1 MKYIPVQET
10 IPQSKR
16 QEFNEKIVYLIDSD
30 TAVGAGITKEDIYN
44 AYTGDG
50 GLHGLER
57 SMFDS
62 YAKYSEAKKEVEN
75 GQFFTPPYLCKFI
88 TDCLQVDKE
97 DVVADLTFGM
107 GSFFNFMPS
116 EANLY
121 GCEIDTKAY
130 KVAHYLYPAA
140 NLENKDIRLYQPPMR
155 FDIVVGNPPFN
166 LRWWIEDK
174 KEMPSHLYYCQK
186 AAELLKPLGILALI
200 VPMSFLAD
208 DFTDSGAIAEM
219 ERQFSFL
226 GQLALPEDAFSEIG
240 VAAFPIKLQFWQKI
254 AEIKGWTPN
263 RYYAEVTP
271 VQPSDCYNEQFAKQI
286 YVNMLLEARGLLQG
300 NRSRILLE
308 LAKGRN
314 ISEDFQFQA
323 QKLLYQIKCHP
334 RLQEKYARCC
344 EHLHQLYTQQ
354 KPDSMEYEEWCR
366 VRLTEAKV
374 LSYLKKVV
382 SNQHPRPVRDEIKLV
397 KRDYDFVYKGY
408 SPLVRRQMS
417 KAMKTPIPTYAA
429 ASTDGLA
436 AFPGYERL
444 MRRKQLEYII
454 QNQQFSD
461 MAEDAGI
468 AAWLADF
475 RLWDD
480 ENEEE
485 IRPNEIQRHD
495 LNLTIQK
502 RYTLLQWEQGTGK
515 TLAGIAVGLY
525 RMQRREV
532 YHTWVVSTAISIRN
546 NWDLVLPNYG
556 LSYVLVE
563 RLSDLERIQP
573 GDFVLITLNKLGE
586 YRRQIKRWVRMHN
599 RKVQLV
605 FDESDEMSN
614 PASIRTKAVLACFRR
629 CRYKL
634 LETGTS
640 TRNNI
645 VEFAPQAELLYN
657 NSVNMLSWCK
667 TLYRRDRK
675 TGDLSEEY
683 NPFYGTPIPAYRNG
697 YNLFSASHLPE
708 KITVFGVGQRT
719 QDIYNADELD
729 EFLGKTVITRTFEEV
744 TGKEIRRIHQV
755 PVQFSDPERAVY
767 QQAIDEFYK
776 LRWNYFSTTNNYRKD
791 AMMRLIQQIVLLLR
805 ISAAPNTMDEYT
817 GGLPVKLQKVVDMIN
832 QWPDEIVAV
841 GVRHKI
847 VVDAYA
853 QAIQEHCPDRP
864 IFIVTGT
871 TMSLAKRRK
880 LRHTLRES
888 GNGIL
893 ICTQQSLPSSVNF
906 EYVNKIIIPELHYN
920 NSRMSQFYMR
930 FIRYTSTEW
939 KDIYFVTYAGSIE
952 SNQMQM
958 VLAKEKINLFM
969 KGQDVDLDEIY
980 EKFGVDYDL
989 LALLMYQE
997 EDEEGHFK
1005 IRWGEQKIS

>member
-174 KEMPSHLYYCQK
+174 KEMPSQLYYCQK

-334 RLQEKYARCC
+334 
-344 EHLHQLYTQQ
+344 
-354 KPDSMEYEEWCR
+354 
-366 VRLTEAKV
+366 
-374 LSYLKKVV
+374 
-382 SNQHPRPVRDEIKLV
+382 
-397 KRDYDFVYKGY
+397 
-408 SPLVRRQMS
+408 
-417 KAMKTPIPTYAA
+417 
-429 ASTDGLA
+429 
-436 AFPGYERL
+436 
-444 MRRKQLEYII
+444 
-454 QNQQFSD
+454 
-461 MAEDAGI
+461 
-468 AAWLADF
+468 
-475 RLWDD
+475 
-480 ENEEE
+480 
-485 IRPNEIQRHD
+485 
-495 LNLTIQK
+495 
-502 RYTLLQWEQGTGK
+502 LLQLLRQRS
-515 TLAGIAVGLY
+515 AQPPY
-525 RMQRREV
+525 R
-532 YHTWVVSTAISIRN
+532 
-546 NWDLVLPNYG
+546 
-556 LSYVLVE
+556 
-563 RLSDLERIQP
+563 
-573 GDFVLITLNKLGE
+573 K
-586 YRRQIKRWVRMHN
+586 
-599 RKVQLV
+599 
-605 FDESDEMSN
+605 
-614 PASIRTKAVLACFRR
+614 FRR
-629 CRYKL
+629 H
-634 LETGTS
+634 
-640 TRNNI
+640 
-645 VEFAPQAELLYN
+645 
-657 NSVNMLSWCK
+657 
-667 TLYRRDRK
+667 
-675 TGDLSEEY
+675 
-683 NPFYGTPIPAYRNG
+683 PFRFGFLCLR
-697 YNLFSASHLPE
+697 
-708 KITVFGVGQRT
+708 TVR
-719 QDIYNADELD
+719 
-729 EFLGKTVITRTFEEV
+729 
-744 TGKEIRRIHQV
+744 
-755 PVQFSDPERAVY
+755 
-767 QQAIDEFYK
+767 
-776 LRWNYFSTTNNYRKD
+776 
-791 AMMRLIQQIVLLLR
+791 
-805 ISAAPNTMDEYT
+805 
-817 GGLPVKLQKVVDMIN
+817 
-832 QWPDEIVAV
+832 
-841 GVRHKI
+841 
-847 VVDAYA
+847 
-853 QAIQEHCPDRP
+853 
-864 IFIVTGT
+864 
-871 TMSLAKRRK
+871 
-880 LRHTLRES
+880 
-888 GNGIL
+888 
-893 ICTQQSLPSSVNF
+893 
-906 EYVNKIIIPELHYN
+906 
-920 NSRMSQFYMR
+920 
-930 FIRYTSTEW
+930 
-939 KDIYFVTYAGSIE
+939 
-952 SNQMQM
+952 
-958 VLAKEKINLFM
+958 
-969 KGQDVDLDEIY
+969 
-980 EKFGVDYDL
+980 
-989 LALLMYQE
+989 
-997 EDEEGHFK
+997 
-1005 IRWGEQKIS
+1005 

>member
-1 MKYIPVQET
+1 MKYPPSNEV

-16 QEFNEKIVYLIDSD
+16 QEINEKILYLIDSG
-30 TAVGAGITKEDIYN
+30 TAVDAGITEADIYN

-57 SMFDS
+57 KMFDS
-62 YAKYSEAKKEVEN
+62 YAEYSQAKKEVEN
-75 GQFFTPPYLCKFI
+75 GQFFTPSFLCKFVA
-88 TDCLQVDKE
+88 DCLQVDKE
-97 DVVADLTFGM
+97 DMVADLTCGM
-107 GSFFNFMPS
+107 GSFFNFMPT
-116 EANLY
+116 EENLY

-130 KVAHYLYPAA
+130 KVARYLYPAA
-140 NLENKDIRLYQPPMR
+140 RLENKDLRLYQPYMR

-166 LRWWIEDK
+166 LRWWVDDK
-174 KEMPSHLYYCQK
+174 TEVLSQLYYCQR
-186 AAELLKPLGILALI
+186 AAEILKPLGILAI
-200 VPMSFLAD
+200 ITPMSFLAD
-208 DFTDSGAIAEM
+208 DFTDGGLIAEM

-226 GQLALPEDAFSEIG
+226 GQIALPEDAFSAMG
-240 VAAFPIKLQFWQKI
+240 VERFPVKLQFWQRVG
-254 AEIKGWTPN
+254 EIKDWPPR
-263 RYYAEVTP
+263 RYSTEVAPALPT
-271 VQPSDCYNEQFAKQI
+271 DFYDERLAKQI
-286 YVNMLLEARGLLQG
+286 YAEMLLGAKDFLRS
-300 NRSRILLE
+300 NRSRVFLE
-308 LAKGRN
+308 LAKSHN
-314 ISEDFQFQA
+314 ISEDFQFQSR
-323 QKLLYQIKCHP
+323 KLLYQIKCHP
-334 RLQEKYARCC
+334 RLQEKYTRCC
-344 EHLHQLYTQQ
+344 EQLHRLYTQQ
-354 KPDSMEYEEWCR
+354 KPDTMEYEEWCR

-374 LSYLKKVV
+374 LSYLKRVV
-382 SNQHPRPVRDEIKLV
+382 SSQHPRPVRDEIKLV

-408 SPLVRRQMS
+408 SPQVRRQMS
-417 KAMKTPIPTYAA
+417 KAMKTPVPIYKA

-444 MRRKQLEYII
+444 VRRKQREYII
-454 QNQQFSD
+454 QNQQLSD
-461 MAEDAGI
+461 MDEDAGI
-468 AAWLADF
+468 AKWLADF

-485 IRPNEIQRHD
+485 IRLNEIQRHD
-495 LNLTIQK
+495 LNLTLQK
-502 RYTLLQWEQGTGK
+502 RYALLQWEQGTGK
-515 TLAGIAVGLY
+515 TLAGIATGLY
-525 RMQRREV
+525 RMQRQQA

-546 NWDLVLPNYG
+546 NWDIVLPNYG
-556 LSYVLVE
+556 LSYVMIE
-563 RLSDLERIQP
+563 RLKDLERIQP

-586 YRRQIKRWVRMHN
+586 YRKQIKRWIRMHN
-599 RKVQLV
+599 QKVQLI
-605 FDESDEMSN
+605 FDESDEMSS
-614 PASIRTKAVLACFRR
+614 PSSIRTKAVLDCFRR

-667 TLYRRDRK
+667 TLYRHDK
-675 TGDLSEEY
+675 KSGDLCEES
-683 NPFYGTPIPAYRNG
+683 NPFYGQPIPAYRSG

-719 QDIYNADELD
+719 QDIYNAAELD
-729 EFLGKTVITRTFEEV
+729 ELLGKTVITRTFEEV

-755 PVQFSDPERAVY
+755 AVRFSEEERAAY

-776 LRWNYFSTTNNYRKD
+776 MRGNYFATTGNYRKD
-791 AMMRLIQQIVLLLR
+791 SMMHLIQQIVLLLR
-805 ISAAPNTMDEYT
+805 ISAAPNTLDEYS
-817 GGLPVKLQKVVDMIN
+817 GGLPVKLQKVVDMVE
-832 QWPDEIVAV
+832 QWPDEIVAI

-853 QAIQEHCPDRP
+853 QAIQERFPDRP
-864 IFIVTGT
+864 VFIVTGT

-880 LRHTLRES
+880 LRRTLRES

-906 EYVNKIIIPELHYN
+906 EYVNKVIIPELHYN

-958 VLAKEKINLFM
+958 VLAKERINLFM

-989 LALLMYQE
+989 LAMLMYRE
-997 EDEEGHFK
+997 EDEDGRFH